1 MAMNAYPS
9 LRVAAAAS
17 MKTRLFAALALVC
30 LPATWA
36 SASLIEDG
44 SFELGGFGSF
54 KSYGAVIT
62 QHVDDAS
69 SGKYAVKLPPGAGI
83 VCTVPVKPSTR
94 YEYRIWGRA
103 QSSNPQEGIRIG
115 VNRLK
120 GQKPIN
126 RGITTLEYTARS
138 VFFTTGPEDT
148 KVDIFA
154 FRDGGMSD
162 GFVDDITVK
171 EAPLAEAVPA
181 TEGET
186 AK

>member
-1 MAMNAYPS
+1 MKSYPFFRAGAPAIIQARR
-9 LRVAAAAS
+9 LVAAFAIGLATAAAAS
-17 MKTRLFAALALVC
+17 TADSLV
-30 LPATWA
+30 
-36 SASLIEDG
+36 EDG
-44 SFELGGFGSF
+44 SFELGGFSGF
-54 KSYGAVIT
+54 KSFGAVIT
-62 QHVDDAS
+62 QRAEEAS

-83 VCTVPVKPSTR
+83 VCTISVKPNTR

-103 QSSNPQEGIRIG
+103 LSSNPQEGIRVG

-154 FRDGGMSD
+154 FRDGGMTD
-162 GFVDDITVK
+162 GFVDDVTVK
-171 EAPLAEAVPA
+171 EAPLAETPA
-181 TEGET
+181 APAEA